1 MNATSLPAAARRKPG
16 PCTRRR
22 YPHAAGSPTR
32 RSNQTYKAKNMNPRH
47 FSISA
52 TVLFLALLAAG
63 CGNKTTDTT
72 ALVLQSPEAMYGQL
86 FYDVMQTDS
95 LFGPGRLFADSKE
108 FLDCTPKQDTDGILR
123 AYEAQR
129 PKGATQLAAFVKAH
143 FALPEDE
150 ATAFGDSSDI
160 DLHIRK
166 LWTVLR
172 RSSNDLPH
180 QGTLIPLRHSY
191 IVPGGRFRE
200 IYYWDSYF
208 TMLGLIADG
217 KTELAEEMTANFA
230 DLITLVGFVPNG
242 NRTYYLSRS
251 QPPFFAYMVDAMA
264 ESKND
269 STMYTRYLPQLQA
282 EYDFWM
288 AGRESLSAA
297 NPASLHCVRMPD
309 GEILNRYCDRLD
321 TPREEMYRNDMETA
335 RRLQALHHPSS
346 ATHHPSPTTPHP
358 SPITHHALF
367 RHLRSAAESGWDFS
381 SRWLTDERNL
391 HTIHTTDFVAVDLN
405 ALLCHLE
412 QTLAKAYALKGDRR
426 QADFYARQAGR
437 RKTAIGKYCWD
448 GQRGAFFDYDISRRE
463 RSRHLTAATAFPLF
477 TAIAT
482 RQQAERTA
490 AVIRQQLLRRG
501 GIVTTN
507 VKSGQQWDAPNGW
520 APLQWITFRGL
531 LNYGMQADAE
541 TLRQRWTGMVEQV
554 YARTHKLLEKYD
566 VVNVSDTGGGEYQNQ
581 DGFGWTN
588 GVYRAMK
595 TCNIGSG
602 K

>member
-1 MNATSLPAAARRKPG
+1 
-16 PCTRRR
+16 
-22 YPHAAGSPTR
+22 
-32 RSNQTYKAKNMNPRH
+32 MNPRH

-52 TVLFLALLAAG
+52 AVLFLALLATG

-72 ALVLQSPEAMYGQL
+72 ALVLQSPETMYGQL

-95 LFGPGRLFADSKE
+95 LFGPGRLFADSKD
-108 FLDCTPKQDTDGILR
+108 FLDCTPKQDADDILR
-123 AYEAQR
+123 AYEAQQ
-129 PKGATQLAAFVKAH
+129 PKGATQLAAFLKAH
-143 FALPEDE
+143 FALPADE

-160 DLHIRK
+160 GTHIRK

-180 QGTLIPLRHSY
+180 PGTLIPLRHSY

-217 KTELAEEMTANFA
+217 ETELAEEMTANFA
-230 DLITLVGFVPNG
+230 DLITLVGFIPNG

-251 QPPFFAYMVDAMA
+251 QPPFFAYMVDAIA
-264 ESKND
+264 DSKAD
-269 STMYTRYLPQLQA
+269 STVYTHYLPQLQA

-288 AGRESLSAA
+288 AGRKSLSAA

-321 TPREEMYRNDMETA
+321 TPRGEMYRNDMETS
-335 RRLQALHHPSS
+335 RRLQALHHPSPN
-346 ATHHPSPTTPHP
+346 THHPSPNIQHP
-358 SPITHHALF
+358 SSTTHHALF

-412 QTLAKAYALKGDRR
+412 QTLAKAYALQGDRR
-426 QADFYARQAGR
+426 QADFYALQAGKR
-437 RKTAIGKYCWD
+437 ISAIGKYCWD
-448 GQRGAFFDYDISRRE
+448 RQRGAFFDYDISRHK
-463 RSRHLTAATAFPLF
+463 RSQRLTAATAFPLF

-507 VKSGQQWDAPNGW
+507 VNSGQQWDAPNGW

-531 LNYGMQADAE
+531 INYGMQADAN
-541 TLRQRWTGMVEQV
+541 TLRKRWTGMVEQV
-554 YARTHKLLEKYD
+554 YAHTHRLLEKYN

-595 TCNIGSG
+595 TCNTGPR